1 MNDSRDW
8 ALVTGASRG
17 IGRSVAL
24 ELARS
29 LRVNI
34 ILNYA
39 SNKEAAEGT
48 RRELSALGAEVH
60 MAPFDVRDP
69 EAVEKAMDQWRQ
81 EHPEARLQ
89 IVVNNAG
96 ITKDNLMVFM
106 PREDWQQVLDIHLN
120 GFFNVTSSVL
130 KGMVRQ
136 RSGRIINMVS
146 LSGAKGVPGQV
157 NYSAAKAGI
166 IGATRS
172 LAQEVAKRGITVNA
186 VAPGFIVSDMTQAL
200 DQEKLKTF
208 VPMERFGTPE
218 EVAAVVAFLASPG
231 ASYITGETIHV
242 NGGMHS

>member
-17 IGRSVAL
+17 IGRAVAL